1 MYWTVQLAIV
11 LTTTFKKE
19 LSISV
24 FISKII
30 LERISNVVSI
40 MLLTFSMQPRKKE
53 VEFLFIVSKVFL
65 EVLLCAWHIWFSQ
78 IKQLLTMDWT
88 SFVKED
94 KLLIQIWPLWLSSFG
109 FTRDSMVIQSILF
122 QLIQESFWWVLINQK
137 IHLELPVDWRWKICT
152 WITKRLKN

>member
-1 MYWTVQLAIV
+1 MYSTVQLAIV

-65 EVLLCAWHIWFSQ
+65 EVLLCAWHI
-78 IKQLLTMDWT
+78 
-88 SFVKED
+88 
-94 KLLIQIWPLWLSSFG
+94 
-109 FTRDSMVIQSILF
+109 
-122 QLIQESFWWVLINQK
+122 
-137 IHLELPVDWRWKICT
+137 
-152 WITKRLKN
+152 